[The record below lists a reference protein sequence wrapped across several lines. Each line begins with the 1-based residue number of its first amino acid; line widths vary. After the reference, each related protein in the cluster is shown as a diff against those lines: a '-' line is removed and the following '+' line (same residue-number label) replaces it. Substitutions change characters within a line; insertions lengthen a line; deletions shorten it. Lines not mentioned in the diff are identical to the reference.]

1 MDGGV
6 MTRKKNP
13 KTGLTDQQEMFCREY
28 VKHPIGYNAYLIAYP
43 NSKTWQRNS
52 VDVAA
57 TKLLNNTLIQQ
68 RLATLNAEIE
78 STLKNSTTLSKRKI
92 LEEIIELQRKCK
104 AQDSQNTVNLQALK
118 LLSQIA
124 GLLSEQPQ
132 VQVNIQNNCIGEV
145 TDYLDL

>member
-1 MDGGV
+1 

-13 KTGLTDQQEMFCREY
+13 DTGLTDQQEVFCREY
-28 VKHPIGYNAYLIAYP
+28 VKHPIGYSAYLLAYP

-78 STLKNSTTLSKRKI
+78 STLKNSTALSKRKI
-92 LEEIIELQRKCK
+92 LEEIIELQQQCK
-104 AQDSQNTVNLQALK
+104 EAGQGQAGVNLQALK

-124 GLLSEQPQ
+124 GLLSEHPQ
-132 VQVNIQNNCIGEV
+132 VQVNIQNNCVGEV